1 MGCALGICG
10 SDPWGLEQRSLDSRD
25 FLSLATES
33 LAWLEAPA
41 GQDHVAPDSKTGCS
55 TDLGSGDRS
64 FQPGLA
70 QPFCYSSSHGGWKTR
85 ANASQLEAR
94 TRLMRD
100 RERFGQGV
108 CEGGRGSGKEGE
120 GIISLACFL
129 GVPMSGKPY

>member
-33 LAWLEAPA
+33 PAWLGAPA

-70 QPFCYSSSHGGWKTR
+70 QPFCNSSSHGGWKTR

-108 CEGGRGSGKEGE
+108 CGEEGVRGSGKERE

-129 GVPMSGKPY
+129 GVPMPH

>member
-1 MGCALGICG
+1 MGCALGVCG

-25 FLSLATES
+25 FLSLAAES
-33 LAWLEAPA
+33 LAWLGAPA
-41 GQDHVAPDSKTGCS
+41 GQDHIAPDSKTGCS

-108 CEGGRGSGKEGE
+108 WGSVGRSGKEGE

-129 GVPMSGKPY
+129 GVPMPG